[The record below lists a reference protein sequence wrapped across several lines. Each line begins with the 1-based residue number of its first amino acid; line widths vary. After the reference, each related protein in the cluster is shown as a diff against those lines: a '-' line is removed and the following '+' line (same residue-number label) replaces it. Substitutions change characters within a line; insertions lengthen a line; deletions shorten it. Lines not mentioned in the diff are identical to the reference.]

1 MIEENSLI
9 LENVNIAKN
18 VYRMKLKSNN
28 TDKLRPGQ
36 FINIKIDGLF
46 LRRPISLCQIED
58 GIITIIYKVFG
69 RGTQKLSTYREGDTI
84 NIHLNLGNGFVVN
97 PKVEK
102 LLLIGGGV
110 GVPPLYELAKRY
122 RQLDKEVVAVL
133 GFKSKDEV
141 FLEEDFK
148 KLGVNVFVATDDGS
162 YGYKGNV
169 ISLIETEHIDIDF
182 VYSVGPKA
190 MLRAVQDKYQKG
202 FISLEERM
210 GCGMGACMGCVC
222 HDSKD
227 QTKYYRVCKE
237 GPVFELGKVVL

>member
-1 MIEENSLI
+1 MIEENSTI
-9 LENVNIAKN
+9 LENVNIAKD
-18 VYRMKLKSNN
+18 VFRMKLTSAN

-58 GIITIIYKVFG
+58 GVITIIYKVFG
-69 RGTQKLSTYREGDTI
+69 QGTKKLSSYKEGDLI
-84 NIHLNLGNGFVVN
+84 NIHLNLGNGFVIN
-97 PKVEK
+97 PKLERI
-102 LLLIGGGV
+102 LLIGGGV

-122 RQLDKEVVAVL
+122 RQAGKEVVAVL
-133 GFKSKDEV
+133 GFRSKDEV
-141 FLEEDFK
+141 FLEEELK
-148 KLGVNVFVATDDGS
+148 ALGLKVYVATDDGS
-162 YGYKGNV
+162 YGHQGNV
-169 ISLIETEHIDIDF
+169 ISLIDACGIDIDF

-190 MLRAVQDKYQKG
+190 VLKAVQDKYQKG

-227 QTKYYRVCKE
+227 QTKHYRVCKE